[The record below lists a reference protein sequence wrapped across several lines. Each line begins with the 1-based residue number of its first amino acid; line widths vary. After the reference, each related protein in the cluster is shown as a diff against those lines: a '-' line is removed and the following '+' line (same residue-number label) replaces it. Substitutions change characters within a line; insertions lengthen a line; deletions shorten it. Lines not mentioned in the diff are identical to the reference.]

1 MVPFC
6 PYCFGVSLLKPNSR
20 TKGTLIIQGDT
31 GEPRFEGVEI
41 PGLGVA
47 YLNTLFWYL
56 FLKGAIMKYK
66 SMLVS
71 AWLFQSPGVRLH
83 RLGVYDPGAS
93 GLPGG
98 FQAGWI
104 WDFLKIRCTFF
115 WSLQ

>member
-1 MVPFC
+1 
-6 PYCFGVSLLKPNSR
+6 
-20 TKGTLIIQGDT
+20 
-31 GEPRFEGVEI
+31 
-41 PGLGVA
+41 
-47 YLNTLFWYL
+47 
-56 FLKGAIMKYK
+56 
-66 SMLVS
+66 MLVS

-115 WSLQ
+115 LVLTIRILLFRVLK